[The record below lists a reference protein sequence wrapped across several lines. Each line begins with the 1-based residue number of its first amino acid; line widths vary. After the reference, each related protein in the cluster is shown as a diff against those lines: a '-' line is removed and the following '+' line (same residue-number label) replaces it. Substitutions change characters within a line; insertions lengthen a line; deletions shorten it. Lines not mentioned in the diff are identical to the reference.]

1 MVKRYLSLPQIDIA
15 KAYKRAASV
24 DNWALQ
30 FFVTQQ
36 KLLIFYP
43 NKIRECLLHLLNC
56 IQWRIDDVGS
66 AFEDLGADHVGFDVF
81 VSEEFLYSSYVVD
94 GFEKMGGEAMV
105 DDVRGDTFLYFDCF
119 DRLTNSSL

>member
-1 MVKRYLSLPQIDIA
+1 MIIGRYS
-15 KAYKRAASV
+15 
-24 DNWALQ
+24 
-30 FFVTQQ
+30 F
-36 KLLIFYP
+36 LLRSKNFWFFYP

-105 DDVRGDTFLYFDCF
+105 EDVRGDTFLYFDYF